1 MIITGKI
8 VSIDMNATITKSAG
22 GTYKGAEIVFK
33 DANGKVQTKN
43 IHENGLKY
51 APALKNGLE
60 SLVAGDNFTV
70 EMEKK
75 DDFWTWISIK
85 KGIEQEEKQKPAPQ
99 QGAITKSTSWE
110 TAEERAAR
118 QRLIV
123 RQNSLTNAVAFLTL
137 QGRTHVTEEDVKEVA
152 TDFYNWV
159 FGLDEDMEKN
169 TEDYFND
176 GVL

>member
-8 VSIDMNATITKSAG
+8 VSIDLNATITKASG

-51 APALKNGLE
+51 APAVKNGLE
-60 SLVAGDNFTV
+60 SLEPGDNFTV

-85 KGIEQEEKQKPAPQ
+85 KGIEQEEKQKTTTQ
-99 QGAITKSTSWE
+99 QSTASKSTSWE
-110 TAEERAAR
+110 TAEERVAR
-118 QRLIV
+118 QKLIV
-123 RQNSLTNAVAFLTL
+123 RQSSLTNAVAFLVL
-137 QGRTHVTEEDVKEVA
+137 QGRTHAAEEDVLETA
-152 TDFYNWV
+152 TVFYNWV
-159 FGLDEDMEKN
+159 FEQGVDEN
-169 TEDYFND
+169 TEDDFND

>member
-8 VSIDMNATITKSAG
+8 VSIDLNATITKAQG
-22 GTYKGAEIVFK
+22 GIYRGAEIVFK

-51 APALKNGLE
+51 APAVKNGLE
-60 SLVAGDNFTV
+60 SLEPGDNFTV

-85 KGIEQEEKQKPAPQ
+85 KGIEQEEKQKTTTQ
-99 QGAITKSTSWE
+99 QSTTTKSTSWE

-118 QRLIV
+118 QKLIV
-123 RQNSLTNAVAFLTL
+123 RQSSLTNAVAFLVL
-137 QGRTHVTEEDVKEVA
+137 QGRTHATVEDVKEKA
-152 TDFYNWV
+152 TVFYNWV
-159 FGLDEDMEKN
+159 FEQGVDEN
-169 TEDYFND
+169 TEDDFND

>member
-8 VSIDMNATITKSAG
+8 VSIDLNATITKAQG

-33 DANGKVQTKN
+33 DVNGKVQTKN

-51 APALKNGLE
+51 APAVKNGLE
-60 SLVAGDNFTV
+60 SLEPGDNFTV

-85 KGIEQEEKQKPAPQ
+85 KGIEQEEKQKSTSQ
-99 QGAITKSTSWE
+99 QSTTSKSTSWE

-118 QRLIV
+118 QKLIV
-123 RQNSLTNAVAFLTL
+123 RQSSLTNALAFLVLKGKT
-137 QGRTHVTEEDVKEVA
+137 QATEEDVLETA
-152 TDFYNWV
+152 TTFYNWV
-159 FGLDEDMEKN
+159 FEQGVDEN
-169 TEDYFND
+169 TEDDFND

>member
-8 VSIDMNATITKSAG
+8 VSIDLNATITKAQG

-51 APALKNGLE
+51 APAVKNGLE
-60 SLVAGDNFTV
+60 SLEPGDNFTV

-85 KGIEQEEKQKPAPQ
+85 KGIEQEENKKPTTQ
-99 QGAITKSTSWE
+99 QSTTTKSTSWE

-118 QRLIV
+118 QKLIV
-123 RQNSLTNAVAFLTL
+123 RQSSLTNALAFLVL
-137 QGRTHVTEEDVKEVA
+137 KGKTHATEEDVLETA
-152 TDFYNWV
+152 TTFYNWV
-159 FGLDEDMEKN
+159 FEQGVDEN
-169 TEDYFND
+169 TEDDFND

>member
-8 VSIDMNATITKSAG
+8 VSIDLNATITKASG

-51 APALKNGLE
+51 APAVKNGLE
-60 SLVAGDNFTV
+60 SLEPGDNFTV

-85 KGIEQEEKQKPAPQ
+85 KGIEQEEKQKSTSQ
-99 QGAITKSTSWE
+99 QSTTSKSTSWE

-118 QRLIV
+118 QKLIV
-123 RQNSLTNAVAFLTL
+123 RQSSLTNAVAFLAI
-137 QGRTHVTEEDVKEVA
+137 QPGSMPITEVDVIETA
-152 TDFYNWV
+152 TTFYNWV
-159 FGLDEDMEKN
+159 FEQGVDEN
-169 TEDYFND
+169 TEDDFND

>member
-8 VSIDMNATITKSAG
+8 VSIDLNATITKASG

-51 APALKNGLE
+51 APAVKNGLE
-60 SLVAGDNFTV
+60 SLEPGDNFTV

-85 KGIEQEEKQKPAPQ
+85 KGIEQEEKQKTTLQ
-99 QGAITKSTSWE
+99 QSTTTKSTSWE

-118 QRLIV
+118 QKLIV
-123 RQNSLTNAVAFLTL
+123 RQNSLTNAVAFLAIQPGTMSI
-137 QGRTHVTEEDVKEVA
+137 TEVDVIETA
-152 TDFYNWV
+152 TTFYNWV
-159 FGLDEDMEKN
+159 FEQGVDENADV
-169 TEDYFND
+169 DFND

>member
-8 VSIDMNATITKSAG
+8 VSIDLNATITKASG

-51 APALKNGLE
+51 APAVKNGLE
-60 SLVAGDNFTV
+60 SLEPGDNFTV

-85 KGIEQEEKQKPAPQ
+85 KGIEQEEKQKPTTQ
-99 QGAITKSTSWE
+99 QSTTTKNTSWE

-118 QRLIV
+118 QKLIV
-123 RQNSLTNAVAFLTL
+123 RQSSLTNAVAFLAIQPGTMSI
-137 QGRTHVTEEDVKEVA
+137 TEVDVIETA
-152 TDFYNWV
+152 TTFYNWV
-159 FGLDEDMEKN
+159 FEREVDENADV
-169 TEDYFND
+169 DFND

>member
-8 VSIDMNATITKSAG
+8 VSIDLNATITKAQG

-51 APALKNGLE
+51 APAVKNGLE
-60 SLVAGDNFTV
+60 SLEPGDNFTV

-85 KGIEQEEKQKPAPQ
+85 KGIEQEEKQNTTLQ
-99 QGAITKSTSWE
+99 QSTTTKSTSWE

-118 QRLIV
+118 QKFIV
-123 RQNSLTNAVAFLTL
+123 RQSSLTNAVAFLVL
-137 QGRTHVTEEDVKEVA
+137 QGRTHATEEDVLETA
-152 TDFYNWV
+152 TTFYNWV
-159 FGLDEDMEKN
+159 FEKEVEEKN
-169 TEDYFND
+169 EEDFND

>member
-8 VSIDMNATITKSAG
+8 VSIDLNATITKAQG

-51 APALKNGLE
+51 APAVKNGLE
-60 SLVAGDNFTV
+60 SLEPGDNFTV

-85 KGIEQEEKQKPAPQ
+85 KGIEQEEKQKTTTQ
-99 QGAITKSTSWE
+99 QSTASKSTSWE

-118 QRLIV
+118 QKLIV
-123 RQNSLTNAVAFLTL
+123 RQSSLTNAVAFLAIQPGTMSI
-137 QGRTHVTEEDVKEVA
+137 TEVDVIETA
-152 TDFYNWV
+152 TTFYNWV
-159 FGLDEDMEKN
+159 FEQGIDEN
-169 TEDYFND
+169 TGDDFND

>member
-8 VSIDMNATITKSAG
+8 VSIDLNATITKASG

-51 APALKNGLE
+51 APAVKNGLE
-60 SLVAGDNFTV
+60 SLEPGDNFTV

-85 KGIEQEEKQKPAPQ
+85 KGIEQEEKQKTTTQ
-99 QGAITKSTSWE
+99 QSTTTKSTSWE

-118 QRLIV
+118 QKLIV
-123 RQNSLTNAVAFLTL
+123 RQSSLTNAIAFLVL
-137 QGRTHVTEEDVKEVA
+137 QGRAHATEEDVIETA
-152 TDFYNWV
+152 TTFYNWV
-159 FGLDEDMEKN
+159 FEKEVDEN
-169 TEDYFND
+169 TEDDFND

>member
-8 VSIDMNATITKSAG
+8 VSIDLNATITKASG

-33 DANGKVQTKN
+33 DATGKVQTKN

-51 APALKNGLE
+51 APAVKNGLE
-60 SLVAGDNFTV
+60 SLEPGDNFTV

-85 KGIEQEEKQKPAPQ
+85 KGIEQEEKQKTTTQ
-99 QGAITKSTSWE
+99 QSTASKSTSWE

-118 QRLIV
+118 QKLIV
-123 RQNSLTNAVAFLTL
+123 RQSSLTNAVAFLAIQPGTMSI
-137 QGRTHVTEEDVKEVA
+137 TEVDVIETA
-152 TDFYNWV
+152 TTFYNWV
-159 FGLDEDMEKN
+159 FEQEVDENADV
-169 TEDYFND
+169 DFND

>member
-8 VSIDMNATITKSAG
+8 VSIDLNATITKASG

-51 APALKNGLE
+51 APAVKNGLE
-60 SLVAGDNFTV
+60 SLEPGDNFTV
-70 EMEKK
+70 EIEKK
-75 DDFWTWISIK
+75 DDFWTWVSIK
-85 KGIEQEEKQKPAPQ
+85 KGIEQEENKKPTTQ
-99 QGAITKSTSWE
+99 QSTTTKSTSWE

-118 QRLIV
+118 QKFIV
-123 RQNSLTNAVAFLTL
+123 RQSSLTNAVAFLVL
-137 QGRTHVTEEDVKEVA
+137 QGRTHATEEDVLETA
-152 TDFYNWV
+152 TTFYNWV
-159 FGLDEDMEKN
+159 FEQGVDEN
-169 TEDYFND
+169 TEDDFND

>member
-8 VSIDMNATITKSAG
+8 VSIDLNATITKASG

-51 APALKNGLE
+51 APAVKNGLE
-60 SLVAGDNFTV
+60 SLEPGDNFTV

-85 KGIEQEEKQKPAPQ
+85 KGIEQEEKQKTTTQ
-99 QGAITKSTSWE
+99 QSTTSKSTSWE

-118 QRLIV
+118 QKLIV
-123 RQNSLTNAVAFLTL
+123 RQSSLTNAVAFLAIQPGTMSI
-137 QGRTHVTEEDVKEVA
+137 TEVDVIETA
-152 TDFYNWV
+152 TTFYNWV
-159 FGLDEDMEKN
+159 FEQGVDEN
-169 TEDYFND
+169 TEDDFND

>member
-8 VSIDMNATITKSAG
+8 VSIDLNATITKASG

-51 APALKNGLE
+51 APAVKNGLE
-60 SLVAGDNFTV
+60 SLEPGDNFTV

-85 KGIEQEEKQKPAPQ
+85 KGIEQEEKQKTTTQ
-99 QGAITKSTSWE
+99 QSTTTKSTSWE

-118 QRLIV
+118 QKLIV
-123 RQNSLTNAVAFLTL
+123 RQSSLTNAVAFLAI
-137 QGRTHVTEEDVKEVA
+137 QPGSMPITEVDVIETA
-152 TDFYNWV
+152 TTFYNWV
-159 FGLDEDMEKN
+159 FEKEVDEN
-169 TEDYFND
+169 TEDDFND

>member
-8 VSIDMNATITKSAG
+8 VSIDLNATITKASG

-51 APALKNGLE
+51 APAVKNGLE
-60 SLVAGDNFTV
+60 SLEPGDNFTV

-85 KGIEQEEKQKPAPQ
+85 KGIEQEEKQKTTPQ
-99 QGAITKSTSWE
+99 QSTTTKSTSWE

-118 QRLIV
+118 QKLIV
-123 RQNSLTNAVAFLTL
+123 RQSSLTNAVAFLAI
-137 QGRTHVTEEDVKEVA
+137 QPGSMPITEVDVIETA
-152 TDFYNWV
+152 TTFYNWV
-159 FGLDEDMEKN
+159 FEQEVDENADV
-169 TEDYFND
+169 DFND

>member
-8 VSIDMNATITKSAG
+8 VSIDLNATITKAQG

-33 DANGKVQTKN
+33 DATGKVQTKN

-51 APALKNGLE
+51 APAVKNGLE
-60 SLVAGDNFTV
+60 SLEPGDNFTV

-85 KGIEQEEKQKPAPQ
+85 KGIEQEEKQKTNTQ
-99 QGAITKSTSWE
+99 QSTTTKSTSWE

-118 QRLIV
+118 QKLIV
-123 RQNSLTNAVAFLTL
+123 RQSSLTNAVAFLAIQPGTMSI
-137 QGRTHVTEEDVKEVA
+137 TEVDVIETA
-152 TDFYNWV
+152 TTFYNWV
-159 FGLDEDMEKN
+159 FEQEVDENAGD
-169 TEDYFND
+169 DFND

>member
-8 VSIDMNATITKSAG
+8 VSIDLNATITKAQG

-51 APALKNGLE
+51 APAVKNGLE
-60 SLVAGDNFTV
+60 SLEPGDNFTV

-85 KGIEQEEKQKPAPQ
+85 KGIEQEEKQKTTTQ
-99 QGAITKSTSWE
+99 QSTTTKSTSWE

-118 QRLIV
+118 QKFIV
-123 RQNSLTNAVAFLTL
+123 RQSSLTNAIAFLVS
-137 QGRTHVTEEDVKEVA
+137 QGRTHVTEEGVLEIA
-152 TDFYNWV
+152 TTFYNWV
-159 FGLDEDMEKN
+159 FEKEVDEN
-169 TEDYFND
+169 TEDDFND

>member
-8 VSIDMNATITKSAG
+8 VSIDLNATITKASG

-33 DANGKVQTKN
+33 DATGKVQTKN

-51 APALKNGLE
+51 APAVKNGLE
-60 SLVAGDNFTV
+60 SLEPGDNFTV

-85 KGIEQEEKQKPAPQ
+85 KGIEQEEKQKTTTQ
-99 QGAITKSTSWE
+99 QSTASKNTSWE

-118 QRLIV
+118 QKLIV
-123 RQNSLTNAVAFLTL
+123 GQSSLTNAVAFLVL
-137 QGRTHVTEEDVKEVA
+137 QGRTHATEEDVLETA
-152 TDFYNWV
+152 TTFYNWV
-159 FGLDEDMEKN
+159 FEQGVDENADV
-169 TEDYFND
+169 DFND

>member
-1 MIITGKI
+1 MIITGRI
-8 VSIDMNATITKSAG
+8 VSIDLNATITKASG

-33 DANGKVQTKN
+33 DVNGKVQTKN

-51 APALKNGLE
+51 APAVKNGLE
-60 SLVAGDNFTV
+60 SLEPGDNFTV

-85 KGIEQEEKQKPAPQ
+85 KGIEQEEKQKSTSQ
-99 QGAITKSTSWE
+99 QSTTSKSTSWE

-118 QRLIV
+118 QKLIV
-123 RQNSLTNAVAFLTL
+123 RQSSLTNAVAFLVL
-137 QGRTHVTEEDVKEVA
+137 QGRTHATEEDVLETA
-152 TDFYNWV
+152 TTFYNWV
-159 FGLDEDMEKN
+159 FEQWVDEN
-169 TEDYFND
+169 TGDDFND

>member
-8 VSIDMNATITKSAG
+8 VSIDLNATITKASG

-51 APALKNGLE
+51 APAIKNGLE
-60 SLVAGDNFTV
+60 SLEPGDNFTV

-85 KGIEQEEKQKPAPQ
+85 KGIEQEEKQKSTTQ
-99 QGAITKSTSWE
+99 QSTTTKSTSWE

-118 QRLIV
+118 QKLIV
-123 RQNSLTNAVAFLTL
+123 RQSSLTNAVAFLAIQPGTMSI
-137 QGRTHVTEEDVKEVA
+137 TEVDVIETA
-152 TDFYNWV
+152 TTFYNWV
-159 FGLDEDMEKN
+159 FEQEVDENADV
-169 TEDYFND
+169 DFND

>member
-8 VSIDMNATITKSAG
+8 VSIDLNATITKASG

-51 APALKNGLE
+51 APAVKNGLE
-60 SLVAGDNFTV
+60 SLEPDDNFTV

-85 KGIEQEEKQKPAPQ
+85 KGIEQEEKQKTTTQ
-99 QGAITKSTSWE
+99 QSTTTKSTSWE

-118 QRLIV
+118 QKLIV
-123 RQNSLTNAVAFLTL
+123 RQSSLTNAVAFLAIESGSMPT
-137 QGRTHVTEEDVKEVA
+137 TEVDVIETA
-152 TDFYNWV
+152 TTFYNWV
-159 FGLDEDMEKN
+159 FEQGIDEN
-169 TEDYFND
+169 TKDNFND

>member
-8 VSIDMNATITKSAG
+8 VSIDLNATITKAQG

-51 APALKNGLE
+51 APAVKNGLE
-60 SLVAGDNFTV
+60 SLEPGDNFTV
-70 EMEKK
+70 EIEKK
-75 DDFWTWISIK
+75 DDFWTWVSIK
-85 KGIEQEEKQKPAPQ
+85 KGIEQEEKQKPTTQ
-99 QGAITKSTSWE
+99 QSTTTKNTSWE

-118 QRLIV
+118 QKLIV
-123 RQNSLTNAVAFLTL
+123 RQSSLTNAVAFLVL
-137 QGRTHVTEEDVKEVA
+137 QGRTHATEEDVLETA
-152 TDFYNWV
+152 TTFYNWV
-159 FGLDEDMEKN
+159 FEQGVDEN
-169 TEDYFND
+169 TEDDFND

>member
-8 VSIDMNATITKSAG
+8 VSIDLNATITKASG

-51 APALKNGLE
+51 APAVKNGLE
-60 SLVAGDNFTV
+60 SLEPGDNFTV

-85 KGIEQEEKQKPAPQ
+85 KGIEQEEKQKTITQ
-99 QGAITKSTSWE
+99 QSTTTKSTSWE

-118 QRLIV
+118 QKLIV
-123 RQNSLTNAVAFLTL
+123 RQSSLTNAVAFLVL
-137 QGRTHVTEEDVKEVA
+137 QGRTHATEEDVLETA
-152 TDFYNWV
+152 TTFYNWV
-159 FGLDEDMEKN
+159 FEQGVDEN
-169 TEDYFND
+169 TEDDFND

>member
-8 VSIDMNATITKSAG
+8 VSIDLNATITKASG

-51 APALKNGLE
+51 APAVKNGLE
-60 SLVAGDNFTV
+60 SLEPGDNFTV

-85 KGIEQEEKQKPAPQ
+85 KGIEQEEKQKTTTQ
-99 QGAITKSTSWE
+99 QSTTTKSTSWE

-118 QRLIV
+118 QKLIV
-123 RQNSLTNAVAFLTL
+123 RQSSLTNAVAFLAIQPGTMAI
-137 QGRTHVTEEDVKEVA
+137 TEVDVIETA
-152 TDFYNWV
+152 TTFYNWV
-159 FGLDEDMEKN
+159 FEQGVDEN
-169 TEDYFND
+169 TEDDFND

>member
-8 VSIDMNATITKSAG
+8 VSIDLNATITKASG

-33 DANGKVQTKN
+33 DANSKVQTKN

-51 APALKNGLE
+51 APAVKNGLE
-60 SLVAGDNFTV
+60 SLEPGDNFTV

-85 KGIEQEEKQKPAPQ
+85 KGIEQEEKQKTTTQ
-99 QGAITKSTSWE
+99 QSTASKSTSWE

-118 QRLIV
+118 QKLIV
-123 RQNSLTNAVAFLTL
+123 RQSSLTNAVAFLVL
-137 QGRTHVTEEDVKEVA
+137 QGRTHATEEDVLETA
-152 TDFYNWV
+152 TIFYNWV
-159 FGLDEDMEKN
+159 FEQGVDEN
-169 TEDYFND
+169 TEDDFND

>member
-8 VSIDMNATITKSAG
+8 VSIDLNATITKAQG

-51 APALKNGLE
+51 APAVKNGLE
-60 SLVAGDNFTV
+60 SLEPGDNFTV

-75 DDFWTWISIK
+75 DDFWTWVSIK
-85 KGIEQEEKQKPAPQ
+85 KGIEQEEKQKTNTQ
-99 QGAITKSTSWE
+99 QSTTTKSTSWE

-118 QRLIV
+118 QKLIV
-123 RQNSLTNAVAFLTL
+123 RQSSLTNALAFLVL
-137 QGRTHVTEEDVKEVA
+137 KGKTHATEEDVIETA
-152 TDFYNWV
+152 TTFYNWV
-159 FGLDEDMEKN
+159 FEKEVDEN
-169 TEDYFND
+169 TEDDFND

>member
-8 VSIDMNATITKSAG
+8 VSINMNATIQKTSG
-22 GTYKGAEIVFK
+22 GTYPGTEIVFR

-51 APALKNGLE
+51 APALRNGLE
-60 SLVAGDNFTV
+60 SLEVGDNFTV

-85 KGIEQEEKQKPAPQ
+85 KGIEQEEKQKPVPPQ
-99 QGAITKSTSWE
+99 GTTTKSTSWE
-110 TAEERAAR
+110 TVEERTAR

-123 RQNSLTNAVAFLTL
+123 RQSSLTNAIAFLVS
-137 QGRTHVTEEDVKEVA
+137 QGRTHVTEENVLEIA
-152 TDFYNWV
+152 TTFYNWV
-159 FGLDEDMEKN
+159 FEQGVDEN
-169 TEDYFND
+169 TEDDFND

>member
-8 VSIDMNATITKSAG
+8 VSIDLNATITKASG

-51 APALKNGLE
+51 APAVNNGLE
-60 SLVAGDNFTV
+60 SLEPGDNFTV

-85 KGIEQEEKQKPAPQ
+85 KGIEQEEKQKTTTQ
-99 QGAITKSTSWE
+99 QSTTTKSTSWE

-118 QRLIV
+118 QKLIV
-123 RQNSLTNAVAFLTL
+123 RQSSLTNAVAFLAI
-137 QGRTHVTEEDVKEVA
+137 QPGSMPITEVDVIETA
-152 TDFYNWV
+152 TTFYNWV
-159 FGLDEDMEKN
+159 FEREVDENADV
-169 TEDYFND
+169 DFND

>member
-8 VSIDMNATITKSAG
+8 VSIDLNATITKASG

-51 APALKNGLE
+51 APAVKNGLE
-60 SLVAGDNFTV
+60 SLEPGDNFTV

-85 KGIEQEEKQKPAPQ
+85 KGIEQEEKQKTTTQ
-99 QGAITKSTSWE
+99 QSTTTKSTSWE

-118 QRLIV
+118 QKFIV
-123 RQNSLTNAVAFLTL
+123 RQSSLTNAVAFLVL
-137 QGRTHVTEEDVKEVA
+137 QGRTHATEEDVLETA
-152 TDFYNWV
+152 TTFYNWV
-159 FGLDEDMEKN
+159 FEKEEMRSEEED
-169 TEDYFND
+169 FND

>member
-8 VSIDMNATITKSAG
+8 VSIDLNATITKAQG

-51 APALKNGLE
+51 APAVKNGLE
-60 SLVAGDNFTV
+60 SLEPGDNFTV

-85 KGIEQEEKQKPAPQ
+85 KGIEQEEKQKSTSQ
-99 QGAITKSTSWE
+99 QSTTSKSTSWE

-118 QRLIV
+118 QKLIV
-123 RQNSLTNAVAFLTL
+123 RQSSLTNALAFLAL
-137 QGRTHVTEEDVKEVA
+137 QGRTPDEEDVKETA
-152 TDFYNWV
+152 TTFYNWV
-159 FGLDEDMEKN
+159 FEQGVDEN
-169 TEDYFND
+169 TADDFND

>member
-8 VSIDMNATITKSAG
+8 VSIDLNATITKASG

-51 APALKNGLE
+51 APAVKNGLE
-60 SLVAGDNFTV
+60 SLEPGDNFTV

-85 KGIEQEEKQKPAPQ
+85 KGIEQEEKQKTTTQ
-99 QGAITKSTSWE
+99 QSTASKSTSWE

-118 QRLIV
+118 QKLIV
-123 RQNSLTNAVAFLTL
+123 RQSSLTNAVAFLAIQPGTISI
-137 QGRTHVTEEDVKEVA
+137 TEGDVIETA
-152 TDFYNWV
+152 TTFYNWV
-159 FGLDEDMEKN
+159 FEQGVDEN
-169 TEDYFND
+169 TEDNFND

>member
-8 VSIDMNATITKSAG
+8 VSIDLNATITKAQG

-51 APALKNGLE
+51 APAVKNGLE
-60 SLVAGDNFTV
+60 SLEPGDNFTV
-70 EMEKK
+70 EIEKK

-85 KGIEQEEKQKPAPQ
+85 KGIEQEEKQKTTTQ
-99 QGAITKSTSWE
+99 QSTTTKNTSWE
-110 TAEERAAR
+110 TAEERSAR
-118 QRLIV
+118 QKLIV
-123 RQNSLTNAVAFLTL
+123 RQSSLTNAIAYLVS
-137 QGRTHVTEEDVKEVA
+137 QGRTHVTEEIVLEIA
-152 TDFYNWV
+152 TVFYNWV
-159 FGLDEDMEKN
+159 FEQGVDEN
-169 TEDYFND
+169 TEDDFND

>member
-8 VSIDMNATITKSAG
+8 VSIDLNATITKASG

-51 APALKNGLE
+51 APAVKNGLE
-60 SLVAGDNFTV
+60 SLEPGDNFTV

-85 KGIEQEEKQKPAPQ
+85 KGIEQEEKQKTTTQ
-99 QGAITKSTSWE
+99 QSTTTKSTSWE

-118 QRLIV
+118 QKLIV
-123 RQNSLTNAVAFLTL
+123 RQSSLTNAVAFLAI
-137 QGRTHVTEEDVKEVA
+137 QPGSMPITEVDVIETA
-152 TDFYNWV
+152 TTFYNWV
-159 FGLDEDMEKN
+159 FEREVDENADV
-169 TEDYFND
+169 DFND

>member
-1 MIITGKI
+1 MNITGKI
-8 VSIDMNATITKSAG
+8 VSIDLNATITKASG

-33 DANGKVQTKN
+33 DTNGKVQTKN

-51 APALKNGLE
+51 APAVKNGLE
-60 SLVAGDNFTV
+60 SLEPGDNFTV

-85 KGIEQEEKQKPAPQ
+85 KGIEQEEKQKITTQ
-99 QGAITKSTSWE
+99 QSTTTKSTSWE

-118 QRLIV
+118 QKLIV
-123 RQNSLTNAVAFLTL
+123 RQSSLTNAVAFLAI
-137 QGRTHVTEEDVKEVA
+137 QPGSMPITEVDVIETA
-152 TDFYNWV
+152 TTFYNWV
-159 FGLDEDMEKN
+159 FEQGVDEN
-169 TEDYFND
+169 TEDDFND

>member
-8 VSIDMNATITKSAG
+8 VSIDLNATITKASG

-51 APALKNGLE
+51 APAVKNGLE
-60 SLVAGDNFTV
+60 SLEPGDNFTV

-85 KGIEQEEKQKPAPQ
+85 KGIEQEEKQKTTIQ
-99 QGAITKSTSWE
+99 QSTASKSTSWE

-118 QRLIV
+118 QKFIV
-123 RQNSLTNAVAFLTL
+123 RQSSLTNAVAFLVL
-137 QGRTHVTEEDVKEVA
+137 QGRTHATVEDVKEKA
-152 TDFYNWV
+152 TVFYNWV
-159 FGLDEDMEKN
+159 FEKDEEKEIV
-169 TEDYFND
+169 EDDFND

>member
-8 VSIDMNATITKSAG
+8 VSIDLNATITKASG

-51 APALKNGLE
+51 APAVKNGLE
-60 SLVAGDNFTV
+60 SLEPGDNFTV

-85 KGIEQEEKQKPAPQ
+85 KGIDQEEKQKTTTQ
-99 QGAITKSTSWE
+99 QGTASKNTSWE
-110 TAEERAAR
+110 TAEERSAR
-118 QRLIV
+118 QKLIV
-123 RQNSLTNAVAFLTL
+123 RQSSLTNALAFLVL
-137 QGRTHVTEEDVKEVA
+137 KGKTHATEEDVIETA
-152 TDFYNWV
+152 TTFYNWV
-159 FGLDEDMEKN
+159 FEQGVDEN
-169 TEDYFND
+169 TEDDFND

>member
-8 VSIDMNATITKSAG
+8 VSIDLNATITKASG

-51 APALKNGLE
+51 APAVKNGLE
-60 SLVAGDNFTV
+60 SLEPGDNFTV

-75 DDFWTWISIK
+75 DDFWTWVSIK
-85 KGIEQEEKQKPAPQ
+85 KGIEQEEKQKTTTQ
-99 QGAITKSTSWE
+99 QSTTTKSTSWE

-118 QRLIV
+118 QKLIV
-123 RQNSLTNAVAFLTL
+123 RQSSLTNAVAFLAI
-137 QGRTHVTEEDVKEVA
+137 QPGSMPITEVDVIETA
-152 TDFYNWV
+152 TTFYNWV
-159 FGLDEDMEKN
+159 FEKEVDEN
-169 TEDYFND
+169 TEDDFND

>member
-8 VSIDMNATITKSAG
+8 VSIDLNATITKASG

-51 APALKNGLE
+51 APAVKNGLE
-60 SLVAGDNFTV
+60 SLEPGDNFTV

-85 KGIEQEEKQKPAPQ
+85 KGIEQEEKQKTTPQ
-99 QGAITKSTSWE
+99 QSTTSKSTSWE

-118 QRLIV
+118 QKLIV
-123 RQNSLTNAVAFLTL
+123 RQSSLTNAVAFLAI
-137 QGRTHVTEEDVKEVA
+137 QPGSMPITEVDVIETA
-152 TDFYNWV
+152 TTFYNWV
-159 FGLDEDMEKN
+159 FEQVVDEN
-169 TEDYFND
+169 TEDDFND